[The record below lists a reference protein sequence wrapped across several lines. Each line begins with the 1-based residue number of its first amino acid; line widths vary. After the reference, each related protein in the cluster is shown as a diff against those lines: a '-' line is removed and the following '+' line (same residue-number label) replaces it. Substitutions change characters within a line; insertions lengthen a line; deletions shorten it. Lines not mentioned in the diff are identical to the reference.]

1 LPKGE
6 LASAAGESVGEVGI
20 VVSGRLV
27 LFDAGTAEAGPGD
40 LIEPQAFFQRGP
52 AQATAV
58 ALRETVLLTLSWDG
72 LISAVQTNQTLLNA
86 FLALHWPRGKVPDKP
101 AARLS
106 RLVIAPA
113 GSQRYLDADIK
124 EALLAGLESTAE
136 IRVLGRQSYG
146 AGLPGALTLDAPGIA
161 HW

>member
-1 LPKGE
+1 PYRQLLASIPAFAGLDAEHLRTLYNACALRVLPKGE

-86 FLALHWPRGKVPDKP
+86 FLSLHWPRGKVPDKP

-113 GSQRYLDADIK
+113 GSQR
-124 EALLAGLESTAE
+124 
-136 IRVLGRQSYG
+136 
-146 AGLPGALTLDAPGIA
+146 
-161 HW
+161 